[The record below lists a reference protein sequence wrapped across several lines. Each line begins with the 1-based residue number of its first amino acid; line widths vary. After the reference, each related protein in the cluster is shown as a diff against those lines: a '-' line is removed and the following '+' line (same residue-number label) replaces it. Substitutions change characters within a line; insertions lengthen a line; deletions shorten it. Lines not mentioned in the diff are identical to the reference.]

1 LKWLPVSRQ
10 RPPCLLSIV
19 IAASCALLFAIATD
33 ELFNGRNSNGEIA
46 VGLCVE
52 GPVLLNIW
60 EFPHRSRQSSYHTQF
75 ILTLPN
81 DCANCDISQGSLA
94 IVGFTADALSQLV
107 SEKVDKKRSESCV
120 M

>member
-1 LKWLPVSRQ
+1 
-10 RPPCLLSIV
+10 LLSIV

-33 ELFNGRNSNGEIA
+33 ELFNGLNSNGEIA

-75 ILTLPN
+75 ILTKSYASYPLGLTHHSLN
-81 DCANCDISQGSLA
+81 RGSSDFVEGKEVRQEL
-94 IVGFTADALSQLV
+94 IGF
-107 SEKVDKKRSESCV
+107 
-120 M
+120 